1 MFKNNK
7 ALNGHMRL
15 HGGFDWTK
23 KVCPSS
29 ITHTYICTYHYMSSL
44 SHDSHVI
51 PQPYTAPEYAA
62 KHAPLSMK
70 PTAGTNKNGDEN
82 KGKDK
87 KSKGSTKRSRSSS
100 RSPSP
105 SSSSSKGSGTSKHR
119 RSSEEGKNHKRG
131 SKESLTPLPVPRA
144 PNVFTFDKVDKSE
157 EGQSQ
162 GHNATLDDLCRAA
175 ELLDSMEGRG
185 GTNKKDPPPGEEE
198 EGNDSELDENGRRRP
213 KNITIPPSQSTP
225 AIERDRLRLG
235 ATPPYTP
242 PPILSPSRSLTMLAS
257 GAGPAPGTPCRIL
270 SHWSSRRSSDGHPL
284 SESEESYNEPRINV
298 GREFQAELPP
308 YSGEC

>member
-1 MFKNNK
+1 MNK
-7 ALNGHMRL
+7 PA
-15 HGGFDWTK
+15 GG
-23 KVCPSS
+23 P
-29 ITHTYICTYHYMSSL
+29 
-44 SHDSHVI
+44 
-51 PQPYTAPEYAA
+51 
-62 KHAPLSMK
+62 
-70 PTAGTNKNGDEN
+70 KNGEDN
-82 KGKDK
+82 KSKDK
-87 KSKGSTKRSRSSS
+87 KSKSSSKHSRSSS

-105 SSSSSKGSGTSKHR
+105 SSSTSKASSSSKPR
-119 RSSEEGKNHKRG
+119 RSSEDGKNKRG

-157 EGQSQ
+157 EQPSQS
-162 GHNATLDDLCRAA
+162 HNATLDDLCRAA

-185 GTNKKDPPPGEEE
+185 GASKRDHPPGDDEE

-213 KNITIPPSQSTP
+213 KNITIPPTQSTP

-242 PPILSPSRSLTMLAS
+242 PPILSPSRSMTMLAS
-257 GAGPAPGTPCRIL
+257 GVGPAPGTPCRIL
-270 SHWSSRRSSDGHPL
+270 PHWSSRRSSDGHPL

-308 YSGEC
+308 FSGEC